1 MIDDKEC
8 TLVHASSGPNL
19 DGIRSFIGYALRRA
33 QLCVFD
39 DLIQA
44 LEEVGLRPAY
54 FSVLFVVSENPGLN
68 QSEVS
73 TALGIQRTNFVT
85 MVDHLEAQGLIV
97 RQPAKKD
104 RRSHALHL
112 TSKGTAVFNRARDIQ
127 SEHESRLIEKLGPGG
142 REQLLPLLWRIAED

>member
-1 MIDDKEC
+1 MIDNKQC
-8 TLVHASSGPNL
+8 TAATSSGRLNMVAM
-19 DGIRSFIGYALRRA
+19 RSFIGYALRRA
-33 QLCVFD
+33 QLSVFE

-44 LEEVGLRPAY
+44 LEIVDLRPAY
-54 FSVLFVVSENPGLN
+54 YSVLYVISENPGLN

-85 MVDHLEAQGLIV
+85 MVDHLETQGLVV
-97 RQPAKKD
+97 RQPALND

-112 TSKGTAVFNRARDIQ
+112 TQKGSAVFNRARDLHA
-127 SEHESRLIEKLGPGG
+127 EHEARLIQKLGPGG